1 MGFGKPPGR
10 CFSVFH
16 ALLRASSAKKPGLL
30 WRTEGRKPL
39 DGRRES
45 GYLWLEVGMK
55 KKYWSNVFAML
66 GVALVATALFR
77 DNWFWGTALGVYCLF
92 WGAQWYMEA

>member
-1 MGFGKPPGR
+1 
-10 CFSVFH
+10 
-16 ALLRASSAKKPGLL
+16 
-30 WRTEGRKPL
+30 
-39 DGRRES
+39 
-45 GYLWLEVGMK
+45 MK
-55 KKYWSNVFAML
+55 KKYWSNVFAMP